1 MAKNALIQGMR
12 KAQNYTR
19 TENAALTHESTLND
33 VLDFYYHAPARRGKD
48 NTVLFSNAYAENPVL
63 ALRAAF
69 YLRDVRGKGTGER
82 ESFRQVLRWLN
93 KNRPAVFNAVVSLVP
108 EYGRW
113 DDVLEFNDDVLVQ
126 NLVVTQLREDVKS
139 DRPSLLA
146 KWLPSANTSS
156 AKTRELAKKWMKA
169 LGFSEKG
176 YRQLLSD
183 LRRKINVLERLM
195 SAGDFSVIDY
205 EHVPSK
211 ANKLYRKAFSKRDAD
226 RYVAYLESVKK
237 GEKKINASTLY
248 PYEIAVQYFKSNGVD
263 IVFGS
268 YDETLELLW
277 KALPNYAD
285 TDRNALCVIDTSSSM
300 TWTAI
305 SGSIYPV
312 HVALSLGLYC
322 AERNHGAFKDY
333 VIEFNTTPKLHHVR
347 GNTLLERVQSIA
359 RMSVGGSTNIQGVF
373 DLLLTTALQN
383 NVPAEDMPSHI
394 FILSDLEFNS
404 ACRGKTNHEVIKQKY
419 RAAGYE
425 LPTIVYWNIQSR
437 AMQTPVTEDE
447 SGTILVSGLSATVF
461 KNAINAKTV
470 TPYDAMLDVLNDDR
484 YDAVAEAVFGVQV

>member
-1 MAKNALIQGMR
+1 MNI
-12 KAQNYTR
+12 
-19 TENAALTHESTLND
+19 
-33 VLDFYYHAPARRGKD
+33 
-48 NTVLFSNAYAENPVL
+48 
-63 ALRAAF
+63 
-69 YLRDVRGKGTGER
+69 
-82 ESFRQVLRWLN
+82 
-93 KNRPAVFNAVVSLVP
+93 
-108 EYGRW
+108 
-113 DDVLEFNDDVLVQ
+113 
-126 NLVVTQLREDVKS
+126 
-139 DRPSLLA
+139 SLLS
-146 KWLPSANTSS
+146 KWLPSISTSS
-156 AKTRELAKKWMKA
+156 DKSRNLAKRFARAFGMSDK
-169 LGFSEKG
+169 E
-176 YRQLLSD
+176 YRKTLSD

-195 SAGDFSVIDY
+195 SAGNFSAIDY

-248 PYEIAVQYFKSNGVD
+248 PYEIVSQYLQGHSSVD
-263 IVFGS
+263 N
-268 YDETLELLW
+268 TLEVLW
-277 KALPNYAD
+277 NALPNYAD

-305 SGSIYPV
+305 SGTIYPV

-333 VIEFNTTPKLHHVR
+333 VIEFSTTPKLHHVR

-359 RMSVGGSTNIQGVF
+359 RMHVGGSTNIQGVF
-373 DLLLTTALQN
+373 DLLLTTALQH

-394 FILSDLEFNS
+394 FILSDMEFNS

-470 TPYDAMLDVLNDDR
+470 TPYDAMLEVLNDAR
-484 YDAVAEAVFGVQV
+484 YAPVEEAVQGIL